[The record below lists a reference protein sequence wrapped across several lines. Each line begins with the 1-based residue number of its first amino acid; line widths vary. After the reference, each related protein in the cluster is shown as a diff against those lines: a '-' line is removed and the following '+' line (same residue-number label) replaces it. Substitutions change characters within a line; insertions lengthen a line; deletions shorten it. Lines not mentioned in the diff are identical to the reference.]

1 MRGAS
6 NYFSKPLRALIR
18 TGRGNGGVWGFIN
31 EMREEG
37 QDIQM
42 NLTTMIKWLKDKIPK
57 FLN

>member
-6 NYFSKPLRALIR
+6 NSFSKPLKALIR

-42 NLTTMIKWLKDKIPK
+42 NLTTMMKDKIPK